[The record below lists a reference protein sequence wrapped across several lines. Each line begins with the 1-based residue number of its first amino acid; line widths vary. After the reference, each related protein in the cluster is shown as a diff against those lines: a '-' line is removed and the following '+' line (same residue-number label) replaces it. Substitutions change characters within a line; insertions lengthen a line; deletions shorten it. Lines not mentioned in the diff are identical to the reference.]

1 MFLIPWRRQAQ
12 SSGLSRRNADPFD
25 LFHGEMD
32 RLLEQFFGGPPTQ
45 TEHET
50 GSQRF
55 WGMEMHQEGNDIII
69 RAEMPGFEE
78 KDLDVQID
86 GDLLTI
92 RAEKKQ
98 QDEKKGFRGSRSYTR
113 TITLPPG
120 LDNDKAQATCEHGVL
135 ELRIP
140 RSERAQA
147 RRIPIQGRSG
157 MQQQPPGQQQQSQI
171 TEPKAQVASETAHKK
186 EGNGAAQQDKQ
197 PTAEKQEK
205 QTAGTA
211 GKNA

>member
-1 MFLIPWRRQAQ
+1 MFLIPWKRQTQ
-12 SSGLSRRNADPFD
+12 SSGLGRRSADPFD

-32 RLLEQFFGGPPTQ
+32 RLLEQFFGGPLMQ
-45 TEHET
+45 TEQET
-50 GSQRF
+50 GSQRL
-55 WGMEMHQEGNDIII
+55 WGMEMHEEGNDVII
-69 RAEMPGFEE
+69 RAEIPGFEE

-113 TITLPPG
+113 TITLPPA
-120 LDNDKAQATCEHGVL
+120 LETDKAHATCEHGVL

-140 RSERAQA
+140 RSPRAQA
-147 RRIPIQGRSG
+147 HRIPIHGRSA
-157 MQQQPPGQQQQSQI
+157 SQHP
-171 TEPKAQVASETAHKK
+171 TEPPAHGTEHKAQAAPETAQKK
-186 EGNGAAQQDKQ
+186 EGNGAAHQEQQ
-197 PTAEKQEK
+197 PTAAAAKQEK